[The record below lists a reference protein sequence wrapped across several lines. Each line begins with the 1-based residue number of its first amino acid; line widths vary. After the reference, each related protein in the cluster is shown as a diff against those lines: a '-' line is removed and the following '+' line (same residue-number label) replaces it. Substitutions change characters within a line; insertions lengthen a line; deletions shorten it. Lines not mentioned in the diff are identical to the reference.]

1 MWKPF
6 ERFRELD
13 PEAQKLFGHA
23 AALLP
28 LIALS
33 LRFRGFKK
41 TKRSLQNRLSPLSTQ
56 VMSKD
61 QVAKVVEKTCRMV
74 RAGAHY
80 GIGHPTCLT
89 ESLAV
94 WYLLKRQDIPAQ
106 LRIGVRKV
114 TEKFEA
120 HAWVEFEGAAVNQPD
135 EQHQHYAAFESE
147 FSGVPGE
154 KS

>member
-6 ERFRELD
+6 LRFRALD
-13 PEAQKLFGHA
+13 PEAQKLFGRA
-23 AALLP
+23 VTLLP
-28 LIALS
+28 LISMS

-41 TKRSLQNRLSPLSTQ
+41 TKEALQQRLPSVAVQERTRE
-56 VMSKD
+56 

-74 RAGAHY
+74 RAGRHY

-106 LRIGVRKV
+106 LRIGVRKG
-114 TEKFEA
+114 TGNFEA
-120 HAWVEFEGAAVNQPD
+120 HAWVEFEGVAVNQPD
-135 EQHQHYAAFESE
+135 EQHQHYAAFDSE
-147 FSGVPGE
+147 FSGLPGE
-154 KS
+154 K

>member
-6 ERFRELD
+6 ERFRALD

-23 AALLP
+23 VALLP
-28 LIALS
+28 LLAVS
-33 LRFRGFKK
+33 LRFLGFKK
-41 TKRSLQNRLSPLSTQ
+41 TKQSLQNRLPPISTQ
-56 VMSKD
+56 VMSRD